1 MQQWIASLPE
11 DATIVY
17 IGDGGNDLCPIEE
30 LRRLAVPYGMR
41 ERRGGLFH
49 YFHVCAAVTWP
60 VLEKDTA

>member
-30 LRRLAVPYGMR
+30 LRRLAVPYVIR
-41 ERRGGLFH
+41 EWRGGLFH
-49 YFHVCAAVTWP
+49 SSTCVQ
-60 VLEKDTA
+60 L